1 MEAQKATKVRFKLP
15 DYVKITDES
24 FDGAKVTVEYDSNYN
39 GRGDTVTVSGTAE
52 LSEGRHARQWTTLV
66 VEGRYIRSN
75 GHVFNSDDRH
85 LGTVESVTATVDKDK
100 AVELVTADVDYD
112 IDTGEDEII
121 VQTWD
126 KCVIEE
132 QGFIAGTD
140 EIRMECV

>member
-1 MEAQKATKVRFKLP
+1 MEAQNAVRFKLP
-15 DYVKITDES
+15 DYVSITDEA

-39 GRGDTVTVSGTAE
+39 GRGETVTVSGRAD
-52 LSEGRHARQWTTLV
+52 LSEGRHAREWTTLV
-66 VEGRYIRSN
+66 VEGRHIRSN
-75 GHVFNSDDRH
+75 GHVFNNDDRH

-100 AVELVTADVDYD
+100 AVELVTAHVDYD
-112 IDTGEDEII
+112 IDAGKDEII